1 MELRH
6 LRYFIVTAEEL
17 HFTRA
22 AQRIGIAQP
31 PLTKQIKALEAE
43 LGVQL
48 FERQPGQV
56 KLTSAGEVFLDEA
69 RGILD
74 HVTKAIVR
82 SRSTAKGMIG
92 RLSVGMTESAS
103 FHPVVTSVLQRFC
116 ARFPEV
122 QLSLDEARSIQL
134 VQALRQERIDAAFV
148 RLPIAMDD
156 AIRFQLISSEPMVVA
171 VPRGHALARRKS
183 VALVDLSAEP
193 FVLYPRTSRFGLS
206 DAIVSACEAEG
217 FSPVVVQNAPQ
228 ISSTINLVA
237 GSLGITI
244 VPQCMSKSRSDAV
257 RYLPLRDSTLHA
269 TLGVAYRAGSESMLP
284 SLRNLL
290 ALVQACKTA

>member
-122 QLSLDEARSIQL
+122 QLSLDEALDTTRAGFAAGAYRRGVRAAANRNGRRDPLPTDLVGADGGCCAERSC
-134 VQALRQERIDAAFV
+134 
-148 RLPIAMDD
+148 
-156 AIRFQLISSEPMVVA
+156 
-171 VPRGHALARRKS
+171 
-183 VALVDLSAEP
+183 
-193 FVLYPRTSRFGLS
+193 
-206 DAIVSACEAEG
+206 AC
-217 FSPVVVQNAPQ
+217 APQ
-228 ISSTINLVA
+228 ICCARRPLSRTVCTVSTD
-237 GSLGITI
+237 
-244 VPQCMSKSRSDAV
+244 Q
-257 RYLPLRDSTLHA
+257 PLRPVGCHRV
-269 TLGVAYRAGSESMLP
+269 GVRSGGL
-284 SLRNLL
+284 
-290 ALVQACKTA
+290 